1 MTRRHGVKHKYSG
14 WVVFHGQG
22 TFIDWQLGTRA
33 GFDAAAPSGTRKDE
47 LICRRP
53 GVAPLSDWSRHVAPH
68 GQRTRVDD
76 GQSEA
81 ARFARLSNTDKL
93 GVALRTTASAVGPE
107 MGGKLQELV
116 SPTNLAIMAGAL
128 AIWVGAHAT
137 PIGWV
142 VDIGMVGL
150 GVVALGAEAVSV
162 MRELHAFAMGVIRA
176 KSEADLM
183 AAGRHLAKAI
193 AIVGVD
199 VVVAI
204 LLKKAV
210 VKVRE
215 PGPAAGEAAGGP
227 KLFGKYDPQ
236 DAAKSLPAE
245 RAAAGGGGVVDE
257 AAAFSRISPGGG
269 LQAHESAGGHLLSKH
284 VGKSESDLMNRL
296 ANEPKI
302 SGSSSFYNRATA
314 EDAVSRIIDANQ
326 GKIAEWLNGP
336 GGRLRLDHSLT
347 KPVGVSVVR
356 GTEGAIDVR
365 SGRVILIKD
374 SSMQTGYKIS
384 TGFPTQP

>member
-1 MTRRHGVKHKYSG
+1 MGKDTL
-14 WVVFHGQG
+14 
-22 TFIDWQLGTRA
+22 IDWQLGTQA
-33 GFDAAAPSGTRKDE
+33 GFDAAAPLGTRNDE

-53 GVAPLSDWSRHVAPH
+53 GVAPLSDWSRNVAPH

-93 GVALRTTASAVGPE
+93 GVALRTTAGAVGPE
-107 MGGKLQELV
+107 MGGKLRELI

-162 MRELHAFAMGVIRA
+162 MRELHAFAMGVIKA
-176 KSEADLM
+176 KSETDLM

-204 LLKKAV
+204 LLKKAI

-215 PGPAAGEAAGGP
+215 PGAAAGEAVGGK
-227 KLFGKYDPQ
+227 KLFGKYDPK
-236 DAAKSLPAE
+236 DAVKSLPAKTAISDTKSASSVKNSGVGY
-245 RAAAGGGGVVDE
+245 RAFDNFLENGATKGTFATDAKLISHFESHGSEFGAANADGYLKIGRDIMRNGTRVQYPYKGEIRTGYVEFMGNTRRGETKFGFVGMNSDG
-257 AAAFSRISPGGG
+257 AITTI
-269 LQAHESAGGHLLSKH
+269 HTES
-284 VGKSESDLMNRL
+284 GKSFWKM
-296 ANEPKI
+296 
-302 SGSSSFYNRATA
+302 
-314 EDAVSRIIDANQ
+314 
-326 GKIAEWLNGP
+326 LNG
-336 GGRLRLDHSLT
+336 
-347 KPVGVSVVR
+347 
-356 GTEGAIDVR
+356 
-365 SGRVILIKD
+365 D
-374 SSMQTGYKIS
+374 SSIRNIT
-384 TGFPTQP
+384 PAP

>member
-1 MTRRHGVKHKYSG
+1 MLCGG
-14 WVVFHGQG
+14 
-22 TFIDWQLGTRA
+22 
-33 GFDAAAPSGTRKDE
+33 
-47 LICRRP
+47 
-53 GVAPLSDWSRHVAPH
+53 APLSGWSRHVAPH

-107 MGGKLQELV
+107 MGGKLQELI
-116 SPTNLAIMAGAL
+116 SPTNLAMMAGAL

-137 PIGWV
+137 PIGCA

-245 RAAAGGGGVVDE
+245 HAAAGGGQ
-257 AAAFSRISPGGG
+257 GGG
-269 LQAHESAGGHLLSKH
+269 QGGGGASNTYQSVVAREAVSIDEFKRLNMPDAAVGKLRPGEAGAGLSCKTILAGG
-284 VGKSESDLMNRL
+284 
-296 ANEPKI
+296 
-302 SGSSSFYNRATA
+302 
-314 EDAVSRIIDANQ
+314 
-326 GKIAEWLNGP
+326 
-336 GGRLRLDHSLT
+336 
-347 KPVGVSVVR
+347 
-356 GTEGAIDVR
+356 
-365 SGRVILIKD
+365 
-374 SSMQTGYKIS
+374 
-384 TGFPTQP
+384 